1 MSDTAEM
8 AAGFATGTKTYQVR
22 AREAL
27 PILVRQATAHQTILY
42 GQLALEMGMNNPRT
56 LNYPLGA
63 VGTAMLDLGQRW
75 GRPVPPI
82 QALVMNKSSGL
93 PGEGIALFAPS
104 GSDFKTANRRDR
116 RLIVDRMLQDVF
128 TFPDWDAV
136 LGHFSLSPAPVV
148 DLPPAKTL
156 VPKGGGGEGVEHRM
170 LKEALSRNPQ
180 WVGLSSKSPHGELE
194 HPLLSGDSIDVLF
207 AGADRL
213 IAAEVKGASAPST
226 EVVRGLFQC
235 VKYEA
240 VLNAEARATGSAV
253 DCEAV
258 LALGGPMPSSLIRL
272 RHTLGV
278 QVFDNLD
285 TSDSRSLSHR

>member
-1 MSDTAEM
+1 M
-8 AAGFATGTKTYQVR
+8 
-22 AREAL
+22 
-27 PILVRQATAHQTILY
+27 
-42 GQLALEMGMNNPRT
+42 
-56 LNYPLGA
+56 
-63 VGTAMLDLGQRW
+63 
-75 GRPVPPI
+75 
-82 QALVMNKSSGL
+82 
-93 PGEGIALFAPS
+93 
-104 GSDFKTANRRDR
+104 
-116 RLIVDRMLQDVF
+116 
-128 TFPDWDAV
+128 
-136 LGHFSLSPAPVV
+136 
-148 DLPPAKTL
+148 
-156 VPKGGGGEGVEHRM
+156 
-170 LKEALSRNPQ
+170 
-180 WVGLSSKSPHGELE
+180 
-194 HPLLSGDSIDVLF
+194 LF